1 MYIEL
6 GMKHIVIQ
14 HMIIKVSPVQ
24 QSHRA
29 LPTFKERE
37 NFCNGRRKEEKEEG
51 KNLIISPLHYKIK
64 YILILKR

>member
-1 MYIEL
+1 
-6 GMKHIVIQ
+6 
-14 HMIIKVSPVQ
+14 MIIKVSPVQ